1 MRAAVDSRGNR
12 SPADNGLPTETD
24 CRAAAFDVAPVRAC
38 PERLHSRTFYVVR
51 DGLYALSLTIFAS
64 QDSRIYCDGSG
75 QDDFGGVLR
84 VATAVGEVP
93 TGL

>member
-24 CRAAAFDVAPVRAC
+24 CRAAAFDV
-38 PERLHSRTFYVVR
+38 TDF
-51 DGLYALSLTIFAS
+51 YALSLTIFAS

>member
-1 MRAAVDSRGNR
+1 M
-12 SPADNGLPTETD
+12 TD
-24 CRAAAFDVAPVRAC
+24 F
-38 PERLHSRTFYVVR
+38 
-51 DGLYALSLTIFAS
+51 YALSLTIFAS

-84 VATAVGEVP
+84 VATAVGDVP

>member
-1 MRAAVDSRGNR
+1 MGYPPRLIAAQPPSTCKRRFVHAR
-12 SPADNGLPTETD
+12 NGCTHGPSTQYVTD
-24 CRAAAFDVAPVRAC
+24 F
-38 PERLHSRTFYVVR
+38 
-51 DGLYALSLTIFAS
+51 YALSLTIFAS
-64 QDSRIYCDGSG
+64 QDSRIYCEGSG

>member
-1 MRAAVDSRGNR
+1 M
-12 SPADNGLPTETD
+12 TD
-24 CRAAAFDVAPVRAC
+24 F
-38 PERLHSRTFYVVR
+38 
-51 DGLYALSLTIFAS
+51 YALSLTIFAS

-93 TGL
+93 RAVNPDAALGWIVVVSALQRSLARSGRPS

>member
-1 MRAAVDSRGNR
+1 M
-12 SPADNGLPTETD
+12 TD
-24 CRAAAFDVAPVRAC
+24 F
-38 PERLHSRTFYVVR
+38 
-51 DGLYALSLTIFAS
+51 YALSLTIFAS
-64 QDSRIYCDGSG
+64 QEIYCDGSG

>member
-1 MRAAVDSRGNR
+1 M
-12 SPADNGLPTETD
+12 TD
-24 CRAAAFDVAPVRAC
+24 F
-38 PERLHSRTFYVVR
+38 
-51 DGLYALSLTIFAS
+51 YALSLTIFAS
-64 QDSRIYCDGSG
+64 QDSKIYCDGSG